1 MRVALSPTGLLM
13 LASFALHAAEPAA
26 TLLHNGKFY
35 TVNEQQPWASALA
48 IDEDGRI
55 LAVGDSQA
63 LQAYVDDQTERV
75 DLQGRLVLPGFQDT
89 HAHVLDASSEAQGDC
104 TLSPEDEV
112 PQWLE
117 ELSACNAEDEGEW
130 LVGWGFALHRL
141 LAEEESP
148 RDLLDAMV
156 ADRPVALM
164 EETSHSYWL
173 NSKGLALAGIDADSP
188 DPVGGVIMRD
198 EDGRPTGLVLDN
210 AGDLALDQ
218 ALPPS
223 RVLEEVYYQAVL
235 AGQDELA
242 KNGIT
247 SVADARVFWRRGHLQ
262 AWQKAAQRDELKA
275 RTSLGLWAYPSLD
288 DAEQLA
294 ELKALYQPG
303 SADDL
308 LRVNQIKFYV
318 DGIIHNTTAR
328 LQQPYAE
335 SLPGVDR
342 KGLYYFGPERLQR
355 YVSELSDAGFD
366 MHIHAIGDQ
375 AVNDALNAIQAGGG
389 QGRHRLTHVELVNKA
404 DLPRFKQ
411 LNVTADFQ
419 PSRYFAPPFLRD
431 NEPLIGQRSYQ
442 LLPLGQLHDA
452 GARVTLSSDWDV
464 NPLSPLGIM
473 QNALSLGERSLP
485 SLETAVRAYTLDAAY
500 SLRQE
505 QDTGSLEVGKQ
516 ADLVVLDRD
525 IFQLPVKQLGKSK
538 VLWTLLG
545 GEEVYR
551 DAAF

>member
-1 MRVALSPTGLLM
+1 MRISSLIGSLVLLVSVNVQ
-13 LASFALHAAEPAA
+13 AVESAAM
-26 TLLHNGKFY
+26 LLHNGKFY
-35 TVNEQQPWASALA
+35 TLNEQQPWASALA
-48 IDEDGRI
+48 IGEDGRI
-55 LAVGDSQA
+55 LAVGDDQA
-63 LQAYVDDQTERV
+63 LQAYVDEQTERV

-104 TLSPEDEV
+104 TLSPEDGV
-112 PQWLE
+112 AQWLAE
-117 ELSACNAEDEGEW
+117 VEVCNAEDDGVW
-130 LVGWGFALHRL
+130 LVGWGFALHTL
-141 LAEEESP
+141 LDENKAP
-148 RDLLDAMV
+148 RDLLDAVV
-156 ADRPVALM
+156 ADRPVTLM

-173 NSKGLALAGIDADSP
+173 NSKGLELAGIDADTP

-210 AGDLALDQ
+210 AGDLALDK

-223 RVLEEVYYQAVL
+223 RALEEVYYQAVL

-247 SVADARVFWRRGHLQ
+247 SVADARVFWRRGHLE
-262 AWQKAAQRDELKA
+262 AWQKAARRDELKA

-342 KGLYYFGPERLQR
+342 KGLYYFTPKRLQH
-355 YVSELSDAGFD
+355 YVSELADAGFD

-389 QGRHRLTHVELVNKA
+389 QGRHRLTHVELVSKA

-452 GARVTLSSDWDV
+452 GTRVTLSSDWDV

-485 SLETAVRAYTLDAAY
+485 NLEAAVRAYTLDAAY

-525 IFQLPVKQLGKSK
+525 IFQLPVKQLGKTQ

>member
-1 MRVALSPTGLLM
+1 MRASLSFTGLLL
-13 LASFALHAAEPAA
+13 LASSALQAAESAA

-48 IDEDGRI
+48 IDADGRI

-63 LQAYVDDQTERV
+63 LQAYVDEQTEQV
-75 DLQGRLVLPGFQDT
+75 DLQGRLVLPGFQDS

-104 TLSPEDEV
+104 TLSPEDGV

-117 ELSACNAEDEGEW
+117 QLSACNAEDEGDW

-141 LAEEESP
+141 LAEEEAP
-148 RDLLDAMV
+148 RDLLDAVV
-156 ADRPVALM
+156 ADRPVTLM

-173 NSKGLALAGIDADSP
+173 NSKGLELAGIDANTP

-223 RVLEEVYYQAVL
+223 RALAEVYYQAVL

-242 KNGIT
+242 RNGIT
-247 SVADARVFWRRGHLQ
+247 SVADARVFWRRGHLE

-288 DAEQLA
+288 DEEQLA
-294 ELKALYQPG
+294 TLKALYRPG
-303 SADDL
+303 DEHSL

-318 DGIIHNTTAR
+318 DGIIHNSTAR
-328 LQQPYAE
+328 LQQPYLH
-335 SLPGVDR
+335 SLPGGER
-342 KGLYYFGPERLQR
+342 KGLYYFTPERLQR

-375 AVNDALNAIQAGGG
+375 AVNDALDAIQAGGG
-389 QGRHRLTHVELVNKA
+389 QGRHRLTHLELVDEA
-404 DLPRFKQ
+404 DRPRFKQ

-419 PSRYFAPPFLRD
+419 PSRYFAPPFLKD
-431 NEPLIGQRSYQ
+431 NQPLIGQRAYQ
-442 LLPLGQLHDA
+442 LLPLRQLHDA

-485 SLETAVRAYTLDAAY
+485 NLQAAVRAYTLDAAY

-505 QDTGSLEVGKQ
+505 RDTGSLEVGKQ

-525 IFQLPVKQLGKSK
+525 IFQLPLEQLGQTQ

-545 GEEVYR
+545 GEQVYR